1 MDKITLERI
10 KLLHPKVQE
19 EALEIYTEI
28 CNRLS
33 GAAQC
38 RFTHTLRTNKE
49 QDDLYAI
56 GRSKPGKVVTWAKGG
71 ESYHNYGF
79 AIDVCLLVDL
89 DGNGIKEASWD
100 TIKDFDGDHQSDWR
114 EIVEVFLKYGWEWG
128 GNWNK
133 PKTDTP
139 HFQKTFKLSIK
150 DCQKLEINKPIGAK
164 YISI

>member
-10 KLLHPKVQE
+10 KLLHPALRE
-19 EALEIYTEI
+19 EALELYTEI
-28 CNRLS
+28 CNKLS
-33 GAAQC
+33 NNVQC
-38 RFTHTLRTNKE
+38 RFTHTLRTDKE
-49 QDDLYAI
+49 QDALYAQ
-56 GRSKPGKVVTWAKGG
+56 GRTKPGKVVTWAKGG

-89 DGNGIKEASWD
+89 NGDGIKEASWD
-100 TIKDFDGDHQSDWR
+100 NIKDYDGDHQSDWR

-139 HFQKTFKLSIK
+139 HFQKIFGKSIAQLK
-150 DCQKLEINKPIGAK
+150 KEPRYYA
-164 YISI
+164 